1 VSEKTNPTRA
11 PLRQARNS
19 KTAAMHQLRRIMD
32 LPVGKTIVFELA
44 RRVRFAMT
52 ERFTRDDPVARA
64 AVQVNIGEQQVNV
77 SG

>member
-1 VSEKTNPTRA
+1 
-11 PLRQARNS
+11 
-19 KTAAMHQLRRIMD
+19 MHQLRRIMD